1 MARFQINRSVSRVIL
16 GVKKALKKVVWNL
29 IRIRIIWLAGTR
41 MRQVMRQQKDYLKKN
56 IHVTAIVGLS
66 DTIAVGA
73 IRAIEDAGKKVP
85 DDISVVGFDGTVIS
99 RFYTPRITSM
109 GQDINSIAKR
119 SVELLMKHI
128 HYTLGCEHDYAP
140 HNLIEGESVRRV

>member
-1 MARFQINRSVSRVIL
+1 M
-16 GVKKALKKVVWNL
+16 
-29 IRIRIIWLAGTR
+29 
-41 MRQVMRQQKDYLKKN
+41 
-56 IHVTAIVGLS
+56 TAIVGLS

-99 RFYTPRITSM
+99 RFYTPRITS
-109 GQDINSIAKR
+109 IAKR

-128 HYTLGCEHDYAP
+128 HYTLGSEHDYAP

>member
-1 MARFQINRSVSRVIL
+1 
-16 GVKKALKKVVWNL
+16 
-29 IRIRIIWLAGTR
+29 
-41 MRQVMRQQKDYLKKN
+41 MRQQKDYLKKN

-109 GQDINSIAKR
+109 GQDINSMR
-119 SVELLMKHI
+119 SGVW
-128 HYTLGCEHDYAP
+128 
-140 HNLIEGESVRRV
+140 SF